1 MDEDDDMTFTL
12 AEAEGVDMAFTQ
24 EEADAIAED
33 DIAVD
38 STTGVAVFRSTSGT
52 GGFQDPS
59 DFQANELQ
67 QFIEFYQLPSGKS
80 VRFKAFVTGFKDKF
94 TSEWNKEQLFGRMD
108 PIQTF
113 KSTQRVIDLQ
123 WEVPAASL
131 REARANLKRA
141 SLLFNML
148 YPAYDSGG
156 IMTTPPLFK
165 LKMMNLIQDSS
176 SAAEPG
182 GTAKHVGLLGTVAGF
197 EYDPDFDAGV
207 FHAGPGKI
215 YPQVIRLSCT
225 FTVNHTHI
233 IGWDKMGNHYDNNNN
248 FPYGDGARSPTISGA
263 IEEVMRGTGS
273 PDAGD
278 EAADQGLEAGTNE
291 AVTNTEA
298 EAAELAASVIPLT
311 RSGD

>member
-1 MDEDDDMTFTL
+1 MDDDDDMTFTL

-24 EEADAIAED
+24 EEADALAED

-38 STTGVAVFRSTSGT
+38 SSTGVGLFRSTSGT
-52 GGFQDPS
+52 RGFQDPS

-67 QFIEFYQLPSGKS
+67 QFIEFYHLPSSRS

-94 TSEWNKEQLFGRMD
+94 TSEWNKENLFGRMD

-113 KSTQRVIDLQ
+113 KGTQRTIDLQ

-176 SAAEPG
+176 TTATSG
-182 GTAKHVGLLGTVAGF
+182 GSAKHVGLLGTVGGF
-197 EYDPDFDAGV
+197 EYDPDFEAGV

-233 IGWDKMGNHYDNNNN
+233 IGWDKMGDYYDNNNN

-263 IEEVMRGTGS
+263 ISEVLRGTGS

-278 EAADQGLEAGTNE
+278 EAADQGLETGTND
-291 AVTNTEA
+291 AVTSNTA
-298 EAAELAASVIPLT
+298 TADELAASESELL
-311 RSGD
+311 GD